1 MSDKQDQEA
10 KEVKEVRTI
19 SVKIGVDNLTDSMIQ
34 DKENG
39 FSLLLL
45 GIPMKTPKLTCLG
58 FLVQVLLNMND
69 FYREAD
75 KQAKA
80 QSGGIIKGSMAQMAA
95 LGKGLLKK

>member
-10 KEVKEVRTI
+10 EEVKEVRTI

-34 DKENG
+34 DKEKG

-75 KQAKA
+75 KQAKMG
-80 QSGGIIKGSMAQMAA
+80 SSGIIKGSMAHMAA